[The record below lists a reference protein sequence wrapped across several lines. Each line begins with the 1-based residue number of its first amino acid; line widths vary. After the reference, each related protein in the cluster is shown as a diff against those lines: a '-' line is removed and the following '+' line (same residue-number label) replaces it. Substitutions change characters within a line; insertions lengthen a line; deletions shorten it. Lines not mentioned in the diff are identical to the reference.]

1 MDLAKGFE
9 VQTIT
14 KVHLAREGKQH
25 GDILER
31 CIRELSMDLIGGMDW
46 RGDKKWSKGKASG

>member
-14 KVHLAREGKQH
+14 KAHLAREGTQH
-25 GDILER
+25 GDILEG
-31 CIRELSMDLIGGMDW
+31 CIRELSMDLTGGMDW
-46 RGDKKWSKGKASG
+46 RGDKK